1 MRRTISIMLAA
12 VLFVTFCGITA
23 EAAFDEG
30 SYNGYAYEANLNIT
44 SSTVS
49 GNMAYQGATKL
60 RIEGT
65 GYYINGQGIQETMS
79 LLSNRA
85 SSYVS
90 FSENPENGG
99 QFTMA
104 NCNFKVGATTIVNLT
119 AYP

>member
-30 SYNGYAYEANLNIT
+30 SYNGYAYEANLNAT
-44 SSTVS
+44 YSTVS
-49 GNMAYQGATKL
+49 GNMSYQGSTKL

-65 GYYINGQGIQETMS
+65 AYYINNQYENETMS
-79 LLSNRA
+79 ILSDRA

-90 FSENPENGG
+90 FSENPEHGG
-99 QFTMA
+99 YFTMV
-104 NCNFKVGATTIVNLT
+104 NCNFKVGATIVTNLT

>member
-1 MRRTISIMLAA
+1 MKKIISLMLTI
-12 VLFVTFCGITA
+12 VLLVSFCGIFA

-30 SYNGYAYEANLNIT
+30 SYNGYAYEAYLNAT
-44 SSTVS
+44 NSTVS
-49 GNMAYQGATKL
+49 GSMTYQGATKL

-65 GYYINGQGIQETMS
+65 AYYTNSVGLPDSMPI
-79 LLSNRA
+79 LSDRA

-99 QFTMA
+99 AFTMV
-104 NCNFKVGATTIVNLT
+104 NCNFKVGATTVVNLT